1 MGATEKIRVGWL
13 LDRERGA
20 LRSDDGW
27 FMDILEEDI
36 DFRGYVVQVRR
47 LGAGWVARI
56 KRPDGILLPRSPL
69 TDDLLQRDAV
79 IEKATQRILQVVGP
93 DPEPG

>member
-1 MGATEKIRVGWL
+1 
-13 LDRERGA
+13 
-20 LRSDDGW
+20 
-27 FMDILEEDI
+27 MDFLEEDI
-36 DFRGYVVQVRR
+36 DFRGHRVQVRR
-47 LGAGWVARI
+47 LGSGWVARI

-79 IEKATQRILQVVGP
+79 IEKARQRILQVVGS